1 MRKNIPKSLSRR
13 LLLLRLFP
21 KIHSKSEQQVE
32 RNINSIYEA
41 TVSIIHNMCEQFIVA
56 NFDLIKSYKAE
67 LANPSK
73 AETLPL
79 QVDVDESMS
88 ITKRKRIQAANE
100 KAVANRN
107 SMIEASKDNEVTLQ
121 TREEEFAHSVNSVLQ
136 EVESGIEIY
145 LSKINADDTANP
157 FNDFVFDRAFI
168 YKFSMKEV
176 IQYENI

>member
-21 KIHSKSEQQVE
+21 KVHSKSEQQVE
-32 RNINSIYEA
+32 RNINSVYEA

-56 NFDLIKSYKAE
+56 NFDLIKGHKAE

-73 AETLPL
+73 AETLPP

-145 LSKINADDTANP
+145 LSKISADDTANP
-157 FNDFVFDRAFI
+157 FNDFIFNRTFI
-168 YKFSMKEV
+168 YKFSMKEEQDEDV
-176 IQYENI
+176 

>member
-21 KIHSKSEQQVE
+21 KVHSKSEQQVE

-41 TVSIIHNMCEQFIVA
+41 TVSIIHNMCEQFIND
-56 NFDLIKSYKAE
+56 NFDLIKNYKFE

-73 AETLPL
+73 VETLPP
-79 QVDVDESMS
+79 QVNVDETMS

-107 SMIEASKDNEVTLQ
+107 SMIEANKDNVVTLH

-136 EVESGIEIY
+136 EVKSGVEVY
-145 LSKINADDTANP
+145 LSKINADDTVNP

>member
-21 KIHSKSEQQVE
+21 KVHSKSEQQVE
-32 RNINSIYEA
+32 RNIISIYEA

-56 NFDLIKSYKAE
+56 NFDLIKNYKAG

-73 AETLPL
+73 AETLPP
-79 QVDVDESMS
+79 QVNVDETMS

-107 SMIEASKDNEVTLQ
+107 SMIEANKDDEVTLQ

-136 EVESGIEIY
+136 DVKSGVEIY
-145 LSKINADDTANP
+145 LSKINADDTTNP
-157 FNDFVFDRAFI
+157 FNDFVFDRTFI
-168 YKFSMKEV
+168 YKFSMKEEQDEDV
-176 IQYENI
+176 

>member
-73 AETLPL
+73 AETLPP

-88 ITKRKRIQAANE
+88 ITKRKRIQAVNE

-107 SMIEASKDNEVTLQ
+107 SIIKANKDNVVT
-121 TREEEFAHSVNSVLQ
+121 
-136 EVESGIEIY
+136 
-145 LSKINADDTANP
+145 ADDTANP
-157 FNDFVFDRAFI
+157 FSDFVFDRTFI
-168 YKFSMKEV
+168 YKFSMKEEQDEDV
-176 IQYENI
+176 

>member
-73 AETLPL
+73 AETLPP

-88 ITKRKRIQAANE
+88 ITKRKRIQAVNE
-100 KAVANRN
+100 KRLLIA
-107 SMIEASKDNEVTLQ
+107 IQLLKQ
-121 TREEEFAHSVNSVLQ
+121 T
-136 EVESGIEIY
+136 
-145 LSKINADDTANP
+145 KIT
-157 FNDFVFDRAFI
+157 
-168 YKFSMKEV
+168 
-176 IQYENI
+176 

>member
-21 KIHSKSEQQVE
+21 KVHSKSEQQVE

-56 NFDLIKSYKAE
+56 NFDLIKNYKAG
-67 LANPSK
+67 LANSSK
-73 AETLPL
+73 AETLPP
-79 QVDVDESMS
+79 QVNVDETMS

-107 SMIEASKDNEVTLQ
+107 SMIEANKDDKVTLQ

-136 EVESGIEIY
+136 EVKSGVEVY
-145 LSKINADDTANP
+145 LSKINADDTVNP

>member
-21 KIHSKSEQQVE
+21 KVHSKSEQQVE

-56 NFDLIKSYKAE
+56 NFDLIKSYKAG

-88 ITKRKRIQAANE
+88 ITKRKRIQAENE
-100 KAVANRN
+100 KAVANRDSIIKAN
-107 SMIEASKDNEVTLQ
+107 KDNVVTLQ
-121 TREEEFAHSVNSVLQ
+121 TKEEEFAHSVNSVLQ
-136 EVESGIEIY
+136 EVKSNVEIY
-145 LSKINADDTANP
+145 LSKISANDTANP
-157 FNDFVFDRAFI
+157 FIDFVFDRTFI
-168 YKFSMKEV
+168 YKFSMKEEQDEDV
-176 IQYENI
+176 

>member
-21 KIHSKSEQQVE
+21 KLHSKSEQQVE

-41 TVSIIHNMCEQFIVA
+41 TVSIIHNMSEQFIVA
-56 NFDLIKSYKAE
+56 NFDLIKSG

-73 AETLPL
+73 AETLPP

-100 KAVANRN
+100 KAIANRDSIIKAN
-107 SMIEASKDNEVTLQ
+107 KDSEVTLQ

-136 EVESGIEIY
+136 EVKSGVEVY
-145 LSKINADDTANP
+145 LSKINADDTVNP

>member
-21 KIHSKSEQQVE
+21 KVNSKSEQQVE

-41 TVSIIHNMCEQFIVA
+41 TVSIFHNMCEQFIVA

-73 AETLPL
+73 AETLPP
-79 QVDVDESMS
+79 QVNVDETMS

-107 SMIEASKDNEVTLQ
+107 SMIEANKDNVVTLQ
-121 TREEEFAHSVNSVLQ
+121 TREEEFAHLVNSVLQ
-136 EVESGIEIY
+136 EVKSGVEVY
-145 LSKINADDTANP
+145 LSKINADDTVNP
-157 FNDFVFDRAFI
+157 FSDFVFDRTFI
-168 YKFSMKEV
+168 YKFSMKEE
-176 IQYENI
+176 QNEDA

>member
-32 RNINSIYEA
+32 RSINSIYEA

-73 AETLPL
+73 AETLPH

-107 SMIEASKDNEVTLQ
+107 SMIETKKDNEVTLQ

-136 EVESGIEIY
+136 EVKSGVEIY
-145 LSKINADDTANP
+145 LSKISADDTANP
-157 FNDFVFDRAFI
+157 FNDFVFDRTFI
-168 YKFSMKEV
+168 YKFDEGGA
-176 IQYENI
+176 I